1 MKVLPMSLYLFVT
14 YVLDSYNPMN
24 PPFRFVR
31 SFGKFR
37 SRINFFRIEEIDAPQ
52 VRPKGEGQG
61 CPESNLLRSDM
72 APFSLNFPSLAHRV
86 QRGFKKQK
94 KRPDPGSHPHFSLG
108 CF

>member
-1 MKVLPMSLYLFVT
+1 
-14 YVLDSYNPMN
+14 MN

-37 SRINFFRIEEIDAPQ
+37 SRINFFRIEEIDAPK

-72 APFSLNFPSLAHRV
+72 GRFFPEFSFTHSSGSKGV
-86 QRGFKKQK
+86 KSKKQDLT
-94 KRPDPGSHPHFSLG
+94 PVLTLTLA
-108 CF
+108 